1 MAKKSNGAAKASNGK
16 DPVPE
21 FKVVDFDVDLPGLSS
36 AFSQRLHEAGV
47 PVTPSQTEQYTRA
60 LKLTKPV
67 SRRRLYCTTRAIFV
81 TGFQQVAAFDKVFGQ
96 VFGGRKKL
104 KNTEDWDVEVE
115 DDAVDQVDSETPD
128 DMDEDNIGE
137 QEGGQDAESMNA
149 GEGEGD
155 DDDDEEQTEEDKL
168 VPLQEASAEEALS
181 QKNFQALNAEEL
193 ASLYKLMV
201 RLQLATPERVSR
213 RKRRG
218 RHGEHLDMRTT
229 LRKSLHTGGDPIV
242 LSRKRRRSHPRRLVL
257 LCDISGSMEPYARA
271 YLQFMHAARA
281 TGPYNEAFVFATR
294 LTRLTKQLAGRNPQR
309 AIRRATEAA
318 PDWSSGTRI
327 GDTLK
332 TFNDRYGR
340 RGMARG
346 SVIVILSD
354 GWERGDPELVGREM
368 QRLSRLAYR
377 IVWVNPRV
385 AAEDFAPKAA
395 GLVAALPY
403 CDALVSGHTLKSLEE
418 VADAIAA
425 ERNHDPML
433 ATWKIPT
440 LDDEP
445 EEDTWGVAGTTE
457 RHVAMPSG
465 YGAFKGNTSPG
476 SDSGI

>member
-1 MAKKSNGAAKASNGK
+1 MAEDVNGS
-16 DPVPE
+16 PVPT
-21 FKVVDFDVDLPGLSS
+21 FAVVDFDVDLPGLAS

-47 PVTPSQTEQYTRA
+47 PVTPSQTAQYTRA

-81 TGFQQVAAFDKVFGQ
+81 TGFQQVAAFDRVFAA
-96 VFGGRKKL
+96 VFGGRKRSI
-104 KNTEDWDVEVE
+104 NPDDYDVQLE
-115 DDAVDQVDSETPD
+115 DDENQADEVDSETPE
-128 DMDEDNIGE
+128 DMDEQNIME
-137 QEGGQDAESMNA
+137 REGGQDAMQMNA
-149 GEGEGD
+149 GDGDSED
-155 DDDDEEQTEEDKL
+155 DDDTEQEKL
-168 VPLQEASAEEALS
+168 VPLQEASEEEALS
-181 QKNFQALNAEEL
+181 HKNFQSLNSEEL
-193 ASLYKLMV
+193 ALLYKLMV
-201 RLQLATPERVSR
+201 RLQLATPDRTSR
-213 RKRRG
+213 RKKRG
-218 RHGEHLDMRTT
+218 RKGEHMDMRRT

-242 LSRKRRRSHPRRLVL
+242 LSRKKRRVHPRRLVL

-271 YLQFMHAARA
+271 YLQFLHAARA
-281 TGPYNEAFVFATR
+281 TGPYAEAFVFATR
-294 LTRLTKQLAGRNPQR
+294 LTRLTRQLAGRNPQR

-327 GDTLK
+327 GDALK

-354 GWERGDPELVGREM
+354 GWERGDPALVTREM
-368 QRLSRLAYR
+368 QRLARLAYR

-385 AAEDFAPKAA
+385 AAQGFSPKAG

-425 ERNHDPML
+425 ERDYDPL
-433 ATWKIPT
+433 QASWRIPT

-465 YGAFKGNTSPG
+465 YGPYKGNTSPG
-476 SDSGI
+476 SNSGI

>member
-1 MAKKSNGAAKASNGK
+1 MAEEGDGSRS
-16 DPVPE
+16 VPT
-21 FKVVDFDVDLPGLSS
+21 FAVVDFDVDLPGLAS

-60 LKLTKPV
+60 LRLTKPV
-67 SRRRLYCTTRAIFV
+67 ARRRLYCTTRAIFV
-81 TGFQQVAAFDKVFGQ
+81 TGFQQVPAFDRVFGH
-96 VFGGRKKL
+96 VFGGRRRAF
-104 KNTEDWDVEVE
+104 DPDDHDVELE
-115 DDAVDQVDSETPD
+115 DDDTPVDQIDSETPD
-128 DMDEDNIGE
+128 DMDQQVIERA
-137 QEGGQDAESMNA
+137 GGQDALQMNA
-149 GEGEGD
+149 GDGEN
-155 DDDDEEQTEEDKL
+155 EEDADTEKEQL
-168 VPLQEASAEEALS
+168 VPLQEASEEEALS
-181 QKNFQALNAEEL
+181 HKNFQSLNADEL
-193 ASLYKLMV
+193 ALLYKLMV
-201 RLQLATPERVSR
+201 RLQLATPDRTTR
-213 RKRRG
+213 RKKRGRRG
-218 RHGEHLDMRTT
+218 EHVDMRRT

-242 LSRKRRRSHPRRLVL
+242 LARRKRRTHPRRLVL

-271 YLQFMHAARA
+271 YLQFLHAARA
-281 TGPYNEAFVFATR
+281 TGPYAEAFVFATR
-294 LTRLTKQLAGRNPQR
+294 LTRLTRQLAGRNPQR

-327 GDTLK
+327 GDALK
-332 TFNDRYGR
+332 QFNDRYGR

-385 AAEDFAPKAA
+385 AAEHFAPKAG

-425 ERNHDPML
+425 ERNLDPL
-433 ATWKIPT
+433 LVSWKIPK

-445 EEDTWGVAGTTE
+445 EEDSWGVAGTTE